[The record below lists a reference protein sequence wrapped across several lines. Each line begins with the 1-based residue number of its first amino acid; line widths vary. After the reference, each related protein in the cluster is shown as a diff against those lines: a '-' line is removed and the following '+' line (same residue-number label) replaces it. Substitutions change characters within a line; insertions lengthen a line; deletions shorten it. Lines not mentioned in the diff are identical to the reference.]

1 MRRLVALL
9 LLAAA
14 PLGAAALLAD
24 SPAHRKLIEEGRAPI
39 AFLDYD
45 WSLNDAGR

>member
-14 PLGAAALLAD
+14 PLGAFLAQ
-24 SPAHRKLIEEGRAPI
+24 SC
-39 AFLDYD
+39 D